1 MFCIC
6 HSQIIELRKCVVY
19 KNNQLQIV
27 SSKYKIPVQLV
38 KNNFTFLFISTFV
51 VQIAVAQVSVG
62 KWVKGQVL
70 SNAIPVEGINVT
82 NASNKITVVSDQY
95 GVFSILAKEGDI
107 LNFSAVNYED
117 LRKYINIQEFK
128 MSNVVVDLTPKS
140 IELKEVIINEHSE
153 ISAENLG
160 IIPRDQ
166 VKLTSQERKLQT
178 AGDFKPIHLLG
189 LLGGLLAVDP
199 ILNAINGRTKML
211 KKAVTVERDEFLMA
225 KLEVLF
231 EDKYYIETLKIP
243 EEYIKGF
250 QYYCIE
256 DPSFVRSL
264 KEKNKTMSMF
274 LIVGLASDY
283 NKNRVG
289 GVENN

>member
-1 MFCIC
+1 
-6 HSQIIELRKCVVY
+6 
-19 KNNQLQIV
+19 
-27 SSKYKIPVQLV
+27 V
-38 KNNFTFLFISTFV
+38 KNNFTFLFISIFI
-51 VQIAVAQVSVG
+51 VQFAVAQVSVE
-62 KWVKGQVL
+62 KWIKGQVL
-70 SNAIPVEGINVT
+70 SNTTPLEGINVT
-82 NASNKITVVSDQY
+82 NSSTKITVVSDQY

-107 LNFSAVNYED
+107 LNFSAVNYEP
-117 LRKYINIQEFK
+117 LRKFINKQEFK
-128 MSNVVVDLTPKS
+128 LGNVAVDLTPKS
-140 IELKEVIINEHSE
+140 IELREVIINENAN
-153 ISAENLG
+153 ISAENMG

-189 LLGGLLAVDP
+189 LLGGMLAVDP

-211 KKAVTVERDEFLMA
+211 KKAVTVERNEFLMA
-225 KLEVLF
+225 KLETLF

-250 QYYCIE
+250 QYYCVE
-256 DPSFVRSL
+256 DPDFVRSL

-283 NKNRVG
+283 NKNRES
-289 GVENN
+289 GVDNH

>member
-1 MFCIC
+1 M
-6 HSQIIELRKCVVY
+6 
-19 KNNQLQIV
+19 
-27 SSKYKIPVQLV
+27 LV
-38 KNNFTFLFISTFV
+38 KNNFTFLFITFF
-51 VQIAVAQVSVG
+51 IAQLAIAQAGVE
-62 KWVKGQVL
+62 KWIKGQVT
-70 SNAIPVEGINVT
+70 SNAIPLEGINVT
-82 NASNKITVVSDQY
+82 NSSTKITVVSDQY
-95 GVFSILAKEGDI
+95 GVFSLLAKEGDI
-107 LNFSAVNYED
+107 LSFSAVNYEP
-117 LRKYINIQEFK
+117 LRKFINKQEFK
-128 MSNVVVDLTPKS
+128 LGNVVADLTPKS

-160 IIPRDQ
+160 IIPRNQ

-189 LLGGLLAVDP
+189 LLGGMLAVDP

-211 KKAVTVERDEFLMA
+211 KKAVIVERNEFLMA
-225 KLEVLF
+225 KLETLF

-256 DPSFVRSL
+256 DQDFVKSL

-274 LIVGLASDY
+274 LIVGLAADY
-283 NKNRVG
+283 NKNRES
-289 GVENN
+289 GVENH